1 MDYFLLTQDWRYTD
15 IPQLEPLSRQLPALK
30 PEFVQ
35 PGDLQQPLGLYIQS
49 HEDSEYV
56 DYLEEALPLL
66 SSRMMKLWQMY
77 EPHMSFH
84 PVVLMNPEL
93 SLQMTYHLAFP
104 AAVDILHEDSEWNP
118 NRTLLQHI
126 VLDHSRLPRRK
137 IFKIGESAK
146 PQIVVRLDV
155 AESIL
160 RRDMTGITLQKLHIA
175 APKTVYRAA
184 RPWIT

>member
-1 MDYFLLTQDWRYTD
+1 MEYFLLTQDWRYTD

-35 PGDLQQPLGLYIQS
+35 PGDLQQPLGLYMQS
-49 HEDSEYV
+49 HEDSEYL

-84 PVVLMNPEL
+84 PVVLMNPERL
-93 SLQMTYHLAFP
+93 LQMTYHLAFP
-104 AAVDILHEDSEWNP
+104 AAVDVLHEDSEWNP
-118 NRTLLQHI
+118 DRTLLQHI
-126 VLDHSRLPRRK
+126 VLDSSKLPRRK

-146 PQIVVRLDV
+146 PQIIVRLDV

-160 RRDMTGITLQKLHIA
+160 RRDMTGIKLQKLELA
-175 APKTVYRAA
+175 APKTIYRTANSHT
-184 RPWIT
+184 R